1 MHSLKQPTPQLR
13 YSSLPRTFLLPAFPS
28 IPLPVNSYSWFN
40 LCRWPCTLDSYKNRI
55 LLHMFF
61 LFGFFHST
69 WCSWNMEVLLW
80 TMDMF
85 ALLSS
90 LFHIPRAERPY
101 VYFCWWTSKYET
113 KQGFV
118 YPRLVS
124 NTRHRQGRPWTWD
137 PPVSVFQG
145 IDPWGFG
152 RLGKHSTNKA
162 TTIAFFAGVFLE

>member
-1 MHSLKQPTPQLR
+1 
-13 YSSLPRTFLLPAFPS
+13 
-28 IPLPVNSYSWFN
+28 
-40 LCRWPCTLDSYKNRI
+40 
-55 LLHMFF
+55 MFF
-61 LFGFFHST
+61 LFGIFHST

-101 VYFCWWTSKYET
+101 AYFCWWTSKYET
-113 KQGFV
+113 KQDFV

-124 NTRHRQGRPWTWD
+124 NTRCRQGGPWTWD

-152 RLGKHSTNKA
+152 RLGKLYQQSYNHSLFCWSLSGISILTPLRVEGKRYHWWTTEDSSWKA
-162 TTIAFFAGVFLE
+162 CMPGPICILILYSKTTRWGRQASQTS